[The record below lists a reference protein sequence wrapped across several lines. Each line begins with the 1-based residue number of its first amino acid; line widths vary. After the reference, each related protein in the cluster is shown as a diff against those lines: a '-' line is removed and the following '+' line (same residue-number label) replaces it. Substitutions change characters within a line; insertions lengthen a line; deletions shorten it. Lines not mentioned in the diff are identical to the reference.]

1 MPASTTVTGMV
12 LSAIPVG
19 EYDKR
24 LVILTKELGKISAF
38 AKGARRQ
45 NSALLACGEP
55 FTFGEFT
62 LYVGRNSY
70 SVTSA
75 DISNYFPELR
85 SDYEGLCHGLYFCEF
100 ADYITKEHGDETEV
114 LKLLYQSLRAL
125 IKNTIEKPLIRAIY
139 ELKMITLMGIAPQVF
154 YCVKC
159 ENRSNRSNS
168 NENMQKAIKYKF
180 SSKSGGI
187 LCEGC
192 NYHDKLAIT
201 IDTSTLFTMQYIIS
215 KDIEK
220 LYTFRVSSKV
230 LNELTRIIKEYMNC
244 YIDHEFKSL
253 DLLNPTFKGRF

>member
-19 EYDKR
+19 DYDKR

-45 NSALLACGEP
+45 NSALLACSEP
-55 FTFGEFT
+55 FSFGEFT

-75 DISNYFPELR
+75 NISNYFPELR
-85 SDYEGLCHGLYFCEF
+85 NDLEGLCFGLYFCEF
-100 ADYITKEHGDETEV
+100 AHYITRENVNETEI

-139 ELKMITLMGIAPQVF
+139 ELRLITLMGIAPQVF

-159 ENRSNRSNS
+159 ENGSDDNDS
-168 NENMQKAIKYKF
+168 EEYKQKTSRYKF

-187 LCEGC
+187 LCENC
-192 NYHDKLAIT
+192 YYHDNQAIT

-220 LYTFRVSSKV
+220 LYTFRVSNKV
-230 LNELTRIIKEYMNC
+230 LNELTRIIKEYMNS
-244 YIDHEFKSL
+244 YIDHEFKVL
-253 DLLNPTFKGRF
+253 DMLNPTLKGRF